1 MSIILGFI
9 CHICSGNDLNLL
21 ISKQVL
27 LKDLQKVLSV
37 GKSVFASFALGI
49 SDQSFLQ
56 IFNTGHWTSY
66 SSFGKV

>member
-27 LKDLQKVLSV
+27 LKDLQKLLSV
-37 GKSVFASFALGI
+37 GKNVFASFALGI
-49 SDQSFLQ
+49 SDQLLYF
-56 IFNTGHWTSY
+56 
-66 SSFGKV
+66 